1 MKMKL
6 TGDSAVTAQSILTDL
21 EQKLIAAGEQDVAAS
36 IIPQLVN
43 IENAPNAAVAIMQ
56 GSLILGQLIAALPTF
71 EAQALADIAHSVIAL
86 VRLYVPSVPV
96 PAGA

>member
-71 EAQALADIAHSVIAL
+71 ESQALSDISHAIIAL
-86 VRLYVPSVPV
+86 IRVYVPSVPV